1 MGDERL
7 SFSVQLSSQRL
18 DKVDGFYVYTSER
31 LFNLPKGVFSRPFR
45 VILTV
50 LLTFVVLSLRVQP
63 SQRTASPL
71 RTQLCIPAT
80 VPLHG
85 LLLQQAPPCLLL
97 PHGWWAAVCVPTGIF
112 TPLSWVQ
119 LSCFGYG
126 SVSATAAGCVRRH
139 IQGPHS
145 MIQAGSDTECEKG
158 IRYLGS
164 HYQLP
169 PEISDLLFIWP
180 LHNCVCVCP
189 PPECTIDRHFVFS
202 VPASLTDPPLSPALL
217 VAAGDSTCKP
227 QRVTTDYALFKI
239 PMDGCGTRR
248 VVSFNEW
255 KHFPQIL
262 ESWVRTPCVRTV
274 CLDCLDCLFQFL
286 DHWVFTSVH
295 ILNCMAG
302 SVLTDGGEDHDL
314 HSGGHQ

>member
-1 MGDERL
+1 MGDRRL
-7 SFSVQLSSQRL
+7 SFPVQLSSQHL

-50 LLTFVVLSLRVQP
+50 RLTFVVLSLRVQP

-71 RTQLCIPAT
+71 RTRLCIPAT
-80 VPLHG
+80 VPLRG

-126 SVSATAAGCVRRH
+126 NVSATAAGCVRRH

-145 MIQAGSDTECEKG
+145 MIQAGSETECEKG

-180 LHNCVCVCP
+180 LHNCVCVCVLLQSALLTATLSSPCLP
-189 PPECTIDRHFVFS
+189 PSRSPLYPLLC
-202 VPASLTDPPLSPALL
+202 LSPLVTPPANLREWLL
-217 VAAGDSTCKP
+217 T
-227 QRVTTDYALFKI
+227 
-239 PMDGCGTRR
+239 
-248 VVSFNEW
+248 
-255 KHFPQIL
+255 
-262 ESWVRTPCVRTV
+262 TPCSRS
-274 CLDCLDCLFQFL
+274 Q
-286 DHWVFTSVH
+286 W
-295 ILNCMAG
+295 MA
-302 SVLTDGGEDHDL
+302 V
-314 HSGGHQ
+314 GHAEW